1 MILAFLMHM
10 RLRASRPLVD
20 VIWVGGSAVVQ
31 RETSAIWDA
40 STLGDDTVAF
50 LDSRRG
56 RVGVNLLTG
65 ISLFVYWV
73 VVRPTAEASATQSQ
87 WPYLLWFSATILTL
101 AFAVPAFGRMIGGR
115 WVVRLALVAGAT
127 AAWNSAV
134 NIVEDGFGQDW
145 AFLLFAIGTA
155 GILLSN
161 IALAAVLAFRG
172 QARRRALALIPL
184 GTAAGILAFV
194 SVGGPLM
201 LVTWL
206 AAAAIAARWRPE
218 WTEQPTGTGTWLRY

>member
-1 MILAFLMHM
+1 M
-10 RLRASRPLVD
+10 
-20 VIWVGGSAVVQ
+20 
-31 RETSAIWDA
+31 
-40 STLGDDTVAF
+40 AF

-65 ISLFVYWV
+65 TALFVYWA
-73 VVRPTAEASATQSQ
+73 VVRPTAQASLTQSQ
-87 WPYLLWFSATILTL
+87 WPYVLWFSATILTL
-101 AFAVPAFGRMIGGR
+101 AFAVPAFGRMIGGT
-115 WVVRLALVAGAT
+115 WVVRLASVAGAA

-145 AFLLFAIGTA
+145 AFVLFAIGTA
-155 GILLSN
+155 GILVSN
-161 IALAAVLAFRG
+161 VALAVTLAVKG
-172 QARRRALALIPL
+172 QARRRALSLIPL

-201 LVTWL
+201 LATWL

-218 WTEQPTGTGTWLRY
+218 WTEHPTGPGTGAELHPPLGGRNV

>member
-73 VVRPTAEASATQSQ
+73 VVRPTRKRPPHNLSGPISCGSVRQFS
-87 WPYLLWFSATILTL
+87 LWRS
-101 AFAVPAFGRMIGGR
+101 PCRPSGG
-115 WVVRLALVAGAT
+115 
-127 AAWNSAV
+127 
-134 NIVEDGFGQDW
+134 
-145 AFLLFAIGTA
+145 
-155 GILLSN
+155 
-161 IALAAVLAFRG
+161 
-172 QARRRALALIPL
+172 
-184 GTAAGILAFV
+184 
-194 SVGGPLM
+194 
-201 LVTWL
+201 
-206 AAAAIAARWRPE
+206 
-218 WTEQPTGTGTWLRY
+218 

>member
-1 MILAFLMHM
+1 VPRDRSKERDLG
-10 RLRASRPLVD
+10 RCSGGLRAWRDVGDLRRVD
-20 VIWVGGSAVVQ
+20 L
-31 RETSAIWDA
+31 
-40 STLGDDTVAF
+40 LGDDTVAF
-50 LDSRRG
+50 LDTRRG
-56 RVGVNLLTG
+56 RVGVHLLTG

-73 VVRPTAEASATQSQ
+73 VVRPTAEASPTQSQ
-87 WPYLLWFSATILTL
+87 WPYVLWFSATILTL
-101 AFAVPAFGRMIGGR
+101 AFALPAFGRMIGGK
-115 WVVRLALVAGAT
+115 WVVRLALAAGAA

-145 AFLLFAIGTA
+145 AFVLFALGSA

-161 IALAAVLAFRG
+161 IALSAVLAVKG
-172 QARRRALALIPL
+172 PARRRALSLIPL

-194 SVGGPLM
+194 SIGGPLL

-218 WTEQPTGTGTWLRY
+218 WTDRPTSAPPA